1 MQQSEQLALAAY
13 VFLLAKDDTLQTR
26 HEIMKKWVD
35 VILTFWTNHTKVRK
49 LDQNET
55 EFELPPL
62 FCQPRW
68 SWDTALP
75 NAIQWNNLR
84 HTTHQATRMGEVHP
98 LRAVPV
104 KVRKIL
110 PSSSQVVWK
119 YQSCNYLIKELSNGQ
134 PLCILKK
141 IIETAIPAP
150 PFLPSHSLK
159 MVEGSYTRPV
169 AISEDLVVQSHRH
182 AH

>member
-26 HEIMKKWVD
+26 HEIMKKWVGL
-35 VILTFWTNHTKVRK
+35 ILTFWTNHTKVRK

-84 HTTHQATRMGEVHP
+84 HTTRMGEVHP
-98 LRAVPV
+98 LLEQSPFFGVENPPRP
-104 KVRKIL
+104 
-110 PSSSQVVWK
+110 SSQVVWK
-119 YQSCNYLIKELSNGQ
+119 YQSCNYLIKELSNEQ